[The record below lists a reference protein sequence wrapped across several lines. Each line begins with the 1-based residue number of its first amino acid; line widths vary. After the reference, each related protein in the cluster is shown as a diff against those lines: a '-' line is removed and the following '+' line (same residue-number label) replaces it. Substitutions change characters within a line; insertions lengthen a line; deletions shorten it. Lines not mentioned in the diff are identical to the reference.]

1 MVLGWSVDLGNRK
14 RARELQ
20 NRRRRLLGVGPTSG
34 EGTFIGHPKD
44 DKVGKILVT
53 GGRGSWRRDRRRRLQ
68 PDGTQ

>member
-1 MVLGWSVDLGNRK
+1 VSYRIGDVVFWVLGT
-14 RARELQ
+14 
-20 NRRRRLLGVGPTSG
+20 TSG